1 MSYEI
6 AQELRAE
13 RKRTRAKTDA
23 PIFPSPPTLDDFRAD
38 LAAAGVAFEVAKG
51 RGRLDFHALRRTLI
65 KIAKR
70 AGLSL
75 DQASLLL
82 GHRDLRTTRKYYDE
96 DTVNPDLGDSV
107 ERLPSLG
114 KVRRA

>member
-23 PIFPSPPTLDDFRAD
+23 PIFPSPPTLDDFR
-38 LAAAGVAFEVAKG
+38 AAGVAFEVAKG